1 MDPNS
6 SIVHTTPGRH
16 AFGSE
21 TCGGIFSVLQWKLR
35 RPGAAQFVASLVSRC
50 TRHGRTRHEIRV
62 CLQSA
67 FTASKRSTHYSC
79 YSYSDPGPTW
89 QCWNAWLTRHAI
101 PIRPHTLLHNPF
113 PMCRRFRRPTNLSIS
128 KQLSLSSLSAQR
140 RTAAGRDPPG
150 LPSPLR
156 LRCPAFPSPLPSQL
170 S

>member
-1 MDPNS
+1 MHLAVKLAGGFSPSCN
-6 SIVHTTPGRH
+6 GN
-16 AFGSE
+16 
-21 TCGGIFSVLQWKLR
+21 CGGLARHSSSHRLSAGAHATEGQGTRFVCVCNLHSLR
-35 RPGAAQFVASLVSRC
+35 AKEAHTIHAIHTL
-50 TRHGRTRHEIRV
+50 T
-62 CLQSA
+62 
-67 FTASKRSTHYSC
+67 
-79 YSYSDPGPTW
+79 PGPTW